1 MNEAKSSAALAAPP
15 GAFTP
20 FRHGAFAVLWGA
32 ALLSN
37 VGGWMHE
44 LAAGWLMTTLV
55 PSPAW
60 VAMVQAATT
69 LPVCLLALPAGTLAD
84 RMDRRHLLIAARGAM
99 LLIALLLG
107 LLVLWHAITP
117 ALLLGLTFL
126 LGVGNA
132 VVSPAWQAILPELV
146 PREELPPAVA
156 LHAVGMNIS
165 RAIGPAIGG
174 ALIVGFGI
182 AWPFIVNA
190 TTALAIIGALWWWRS
205 TASAPRKHAQGF
217 GTAMREGLALA
228 HSNRALRNTLLRS
241 AMFYVFGSCYW
252 ALLPLVAQQR
262 LGGTARLFGVL
273 VGSIGVGA
281 VAGAL
286 LLTGL
291 RRKLGINGTVVAG
304 TLGTA
309 LAMTAWGSVRLPALG
324 IVAGLIA
331 GASWIA
337 SLSSLNVAAQLA
349 VGDAMRARGMA
360 LYTAVFYGCLALG
373 SIVWGQVATFIGVAP
388 ALLVAAGLAIV
399 MLLPAKALKLS

>member
-1 MNEAKSSAALAAPP
+1 
-15 GAFTP
+15 
-20 FRHGAFAVLWGA
+20 
-32 ALLSN
+32 
-37 VGGWMHE
+37 
-44 LAAGWLMTTLV
+44 
-55 PSPAW
+55 
-60 VAMVQAATT
+60 MVQAATT

-84 RMDRRHLLIAARGAM
+84 RMDRRRLLIAARGGM
-99 LLIALLLG
+99 LLVALALG
-107 LLVLWHAITP
+107 LLVLAQRVTP
-117 ALLLGLTFL
+117 GVLLALTFL

-132 VVSPAWQAILPELV
+132 VVSPAWQAILPALV

-182 AWPFIVNA
+182 AWPFLVNA
-190 TTALAIIGALWWWRS
+190 ATALAIIGALWWWRPAAAVS
-205 TASAPRKHAQGF
+205 PRHAQGF
-217 GTAMREGLALA
+217 GAALREGLALA
-228 HSNRALRNTLLRS
+228 HSNHLLRNTLVRS
-241 AMFYVFGSCYW
+241 VMFYVFGSCYW

-262 LGGTARLFGVL
+262 LGGTAQLFGVL

-291 RRKLGINGTVVAG
+291 RRRLGLHGTVVAG

-309 LAMTAWGSVRLPALG
+309 VAMALWATVRLPALG
-324 IVAGLIA
+324 VLAGLLA
-331 GASWIA
+331 GASWISA
-337 SLSSLNVAAQLA
+337 LSSLNVAAQLA

-373 SIVWGQVATFIGVAP
+373 SIAWGQVATFTGIQA
-388 ALLVAAGLAIV
+388 ALLVASAAALL
-399 MLLPAKALKLS
+399 MLWPAKRLPLPKGRS